1 MSLQNTICL
10 LCVTSLFFLSALLQ
24 SQIMAGIQG
33 KWYFSW
39 LENADNCIQFNC
51 SAKPYKTC
59 YCYNKISL
67 PELNHLKPE
76 IVLSFMESTQSHE
89 CWMFSWMA
97 GGQISCHSPSLCS
110 ALANIRNARNLLF
123 YWIQRRHSSSRL
135 WWFCP
140 QLNSRL
146 HVEFGKFFFAVP
158 SSARFVSYK
167 RGSLSSSKLETS
179 VHCYCYVCFTFIY
192 CFVYWNCKVLQL
204 AQIKWEKLGKQHS
217 MSELIWN
224 KHCVQWSYYKMA
236 KLKSA
241 ESP

>member
-1 MSLQNTICL
+1 
-10 LCVTSLFFLSALLQ
+10 
-24 SQIMAGIQG
+24 
-33 KWYFSW
+33 
-39 LENADNCIQFNC
+39 
-51 SAKPYKTC
+51 
-59 YCYNKISL
+59 
-67 PELNHLKPE
+67 
-76 IVLSFMESTQSHE
+76 
-89 CWMFSWMA
+89 MFSWIKLWSGMA

-224 KHCVQWSYYKMA
+224 KHCAQQLCD
-236 KLKSA
+236 KLLEFPQIWTVYQERMRWLFQIIFPSLSNGSQDYTCSSFSKLQQKIIVPQITSPNLKLEDIKSFLFLFMKVILK
-241 ESP
+241 